1 MDTSTSAARQFWTGM
16 LTAGGFTAIPRW
28 CGRPAPGVAD
38 HEAPIPAEVATAL
51 RRLTDE
57 LVVPVSSVLLAA
69 HAVVLAAL
77 SGESDVTTGYVPT
90 AGGRP
95 LPCHLTTVSPTWR
108 GVVADAHRTGALLHA
123 YGDHPVDDLR
133 RDLRLT
139 GPSFE
144 TVLDATGG
152 DLGLDDAVVL
162 AVGLLRQGA
171 ALRLRLRYR
180 TDVLDAEAAARFAGY
195 LVTALGLTVTDPD
208 AEHRRQTLLSP
219 EELRFQLAGLD
230 GPRRVLPDRR
240 VHELFEERVRIH
252 PDAVAAV
259 HRDRHCTYR
268 ELNTRA
274 NRLART
280 LLAHGLR
287 REDVIGVV
295 MERDLDWM
303 ATVLAIWKAGG
314 AYLPLEPHF
323 PAARIAT
330 ALSRAGCGLV
340 VTEPGSAATLDQAL
354 ESLPGV
360 QRLDVATIGAD
371 ACGDDLGIAVDADQL
386 AYVLFTSGSTGE
398 PKGAMCE
405 HAGMLNHLYAKL
417 GDLAVAEGEV
427 IPQTG
432 PQCFDISVWQLVG
445 ALVVGGRTLIVDQ
458 DVLLDVE
465 RFVDTLVAERA
476 AVLQVVPSYLD
487 VVLSY
492 LERNPRQLPDLHTVC
507 PTGDFLK
514 KELVQRWFAAQPGIP
529 MVNTYGLTETSDDA
543 VHEIMDR
550 VPGEER
556 VPLGR
561 PIINTTVYVADEH
574 LTPVPL
580 GAPGLIV
587 FAGVC
592 VGRGY
597 VNDPERTARM
607 FEADPHRPG
616 RRLCRTG
623 DYGRWRPDGKLDFL
637 GRRDNQVKIRGF
649 RIEIGEVE
657 NALLRVPGVRDGAA
671 VVAEG
676 ADRSPRLVAFYSS
689 DRPVAVEDL
698 RGRLA
703 EVLPDYMVP
712 AAFHWRAGLPL
723 TPNGKIDRT
732 TLTAV
737 AGALDTV
744 DADAP
749 RTPTEQRLAAAWAA
763 VLGVPLDRIGRRD
776 DFFALGGTSLSSVK
790 LAIAL
795 DRAVSPKDLV
805 RSPVLADLADLLDAE
820 RPAALATP

>member
-1 MDTSTSAARQFWTGM
+1 MDPSATAARQFWTSM
-16 LTAGGFTAIPRW
+16 LTTGGFTAIPRW
-28 CGRPAPGVAD
+28 SRRPVPGVAD
-38 HEAPIPAEVATAL
+38 HETPIPDDVATTL
-51 RRLTDE
+51 RRLADE
-57 LVVPVSSVLLAA
+57 WAVPLSSVLLAA

-77 SGESDVTTGYVPT
+77 SGESEVTTGYVPAT
-90 AGGRP
+90 GGP
-95 LPCHLTTVSPTWR
+95 ALPCRVATGPDSWR
-108 GVVADAHRTGALLHA
+108 GVVVDAAGTEAALHAHR
-123 YGDHPVDDLR
+123 DHPVTELR
-133 RDLRLT
+133 RDLHLS
-139 GPSFE
+139 GPAFE
-144 TVLDATGG
+144 TVLDPWGTES
-152 DLGLDDAVVL
+152 DLDDDVVL
-162 AVGLLRQGA
+162 VVGVPRHGEHLG
-171 ALRLRLRYR
+171 LRLRYR
-180 TDVLDAEAAARFAGY
+180 TDLLDEKAAARVAGY
-195 LVTALGLTVTDPD
+195 HLTALALIAADPD
-208 AEHRRQTLLSP
+208 ADHRRQSLLSQD
-219 EELRFQLAGLD
+219 ELRFQLDGLD
-230 GPRRVLPDRR
+230 GPHRALPDRR

-252 PDAVAAV
+252 PDVVAAS
-259 HRDRHCTYR
+259 HRDRHWTYR
-268 ELNTRA
+268 ELNSRA
-274 NRLART
+274 NRLGRA

-287 REDVIGVV
+287 REDVVAAV

-303 ATVLAIWKAGG
+303 ATVLGIWKAGG

-340 VTEPGSAATLDQAL
+340 VTEPGSSTTLDQAL
-354 ESLPGV
+354 ASLPGV
-360 QRLDVATIGAD
+360 QRLDVATIGAEGS
-371 ACGDDLGIAVDADQL
+371 GDDLGIPVDADQL

-417 GDLAVAEGEV
+417 ADLAIAEGEV

-445 ALVVGGRTLIVDQ
+445 PLVVGGRTLIVDQ
-458 DVLLDVE
+458 EVLLDVE
-465 RFVDTLVAERA
+465 RFVDTLVEGRA

-492 LERNPRQLPDLHTVC
+492 LERHPRDLPDLHTVC

-514 KELVQRWFAAQPGIP
+514 KELVQRWFTAQPGIP

-543 VHEIMDR
+543 VHEIMDG
-550 VPGEER
+550 VPAEER

-561 PIINTTVYVADEH
+561 PIINTTVYVVDEH
-574 LTPVPL
+574 LSPVPL

-597 VNDPERTARM
+597 VHDPERTARM
-607 FEADPHRPG
+607 FGADPHRPG

-676 ADRSPRLVAFYSS
+676 ADRIPRLVAFCSG
-689 DRPVAVEDL
+689 DQPLAVQDL
-698 RGRLA
+698 RSRLA
-703 EVLPDYMVP
+703 EMLPEYMVP
-712 AAFHWRAGLPL
+712 AAFHWRASLPL

-732 TLTAV
+732 TLTAL
-737 AGALDTV
+737 AGTLEAA

-749 RTPTEQRLAAAWAA
+749 RTPTEQRLAAAWAE
-763 VLGVPLDRIGRRD
+763 VLAVPLDRVGRRD
-776 DFFALGGTSLSSVK
+776 DFFAQGGTSLSSVK

-805 RSPVLADLADLLDAE
+805 GCPVLADLADLIDA
-820 RPAALATP
+820 RS